1 MRKSVIK
8 GIFSLALSAMR
19 SIGAR
24 SLDVGEKAPPFE
36 APSNRGIVRLADY
49 LGKRNVLL
57 AFYFVD
63 FTPV

>member
-8 GIFSLALSAMR
+8 GIFSSALSAMR

-36 APSNRGIVRLADY
+36 ASSNRGIVRLADY

>member
-8 GIFSLALSAMR
+8 GIFSSALSAMS

-36 APSNRGIVRLADY
+36 APSTSGTVRLADY

-63 FTPV
+63 FTPT